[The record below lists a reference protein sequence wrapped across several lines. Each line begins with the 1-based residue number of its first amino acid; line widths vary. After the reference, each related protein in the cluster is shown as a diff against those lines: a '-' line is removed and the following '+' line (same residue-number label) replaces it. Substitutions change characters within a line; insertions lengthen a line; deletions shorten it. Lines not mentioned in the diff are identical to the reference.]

1 MLCVCVHAF
10 LLRFTLC
17 VVYLLIFDL
26 GGRSVVDCVLV
37 CAHAHRFIPEHVRL
51 VCIPVIL
58 VLVIFKL
65 YATFSCSVLPLI
77 F

>member
-17 VVYLLIFDL
+17 VVYLLTFDL

-37 CAHAHRFIPEHVRL
+37 CAHAHRFIPEHVL
-51 VCIPVIL
+51 
-58 VLVIFKL
+58 K
-65 YATFSCSVLPLI
+65 
-77 F
+77 